1 MSGVV
6 GMSWWNIII
15 VGIIAIIFVMAY
27 NYAVAK
33 WAPSLPAA

>member
-6 GMSWWNIII
+6 GLNIWNIII

-33 WAPSLPAA
+33 WAPNFPKA

>member
-6 GMSWWNIII
+6 GMNVWNIII

-27 NYAVAK
+27 NYARAK
-33 WAPSLPAA
+33 WAPNLPQA